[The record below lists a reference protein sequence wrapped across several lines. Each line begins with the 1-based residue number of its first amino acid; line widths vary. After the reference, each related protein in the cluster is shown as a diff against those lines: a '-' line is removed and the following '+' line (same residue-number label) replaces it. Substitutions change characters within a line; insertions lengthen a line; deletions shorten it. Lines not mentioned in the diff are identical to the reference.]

1 MVSTAFSYFSNEIH
15 HDSDKDTV
23 FKNFTIWFE
32 FWPIAYVVL
41 VGRGGGG
48 GGGGGSKSA
57 LAEIRCF
64 SDRIPVKPL

>member
-48 GGGGGSKSA
+48 GGEGQKV
-57 LAEIRCF
+57 
-64 SDRIPVKPL
+64 P